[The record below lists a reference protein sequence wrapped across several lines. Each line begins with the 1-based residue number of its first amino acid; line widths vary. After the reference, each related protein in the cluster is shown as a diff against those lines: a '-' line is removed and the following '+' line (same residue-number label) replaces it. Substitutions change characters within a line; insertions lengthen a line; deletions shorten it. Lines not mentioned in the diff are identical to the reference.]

1 MNYYLI
7 GGDLRNFELAK
18 MLAKEG
24 NMVYTFGL
32 EKAFQDSYIN
42 ENVMQCEKISD
53 GVEEIDVVITALP
66 FSRDEINVNMPLSI
80 KKLKIE
86 DFIKEFEGHLVFSG
100 NISKIIERKFLS
112 KNIKVVDIMKFEEF
126 AILNTIPTAEAAIS
140 IIIENTKITLQNS
153 KCLIMGFGRI
163 GKILAKKLQNLSANV
178 ECVAT
183 NNIEEAWGEAYGYNM
198 TTFGEIKYGNKNLKN
213 YDIIVNTIPKV
224 ILKKEFE
231 NINNGTLII
240 DLASKPYGIN
250 RDMIKEGRFN
260 FIEALGLPGKTAPIT
275 AAKNIKKIVFD
286 VLKDK
291 S

>member
-126 AILNTIPTAEAAIS
+126 AILNTISTAEAAIS

>member
-7 GGDLRNFELAK
+7 GGDFRNFELAK
-18 MLAKEG
+18 MLAKED

-32 EKAFQDSYIN
+32 EIAFQDSCIN
-42 ENVMQCEKISD
+42 TNIMQCERISD
-53 GVEEIDVVITALP
+53 GVEKIDVVITALP

-86 DFIKEFEGHLVFSG
+86 DFIKEFEGRLVFTG
-100 NISKIIERKFLS
+100 NISKEIERKFLD
-112 KNIKVVDIMKFEEF
+112 KNIKIVDIMKFEEF
-126 AILNTIPTAEAAIS
+126 AILNTVSTAEATIS

-163 GKILAKKLQNLSANV
+163 GKILAKKLQDLSVNV

-183 NNIEEAWGEAYGYNM
+183 NNIEEAWGKAYGYNM
-198 TTFGEIKYGNKNLKN
+198 TTFGDIKYRNKNLKD
-213 YDIIVNTIPKV
+213 YDIIINTIPKV
-224 ILKKEFE
+224 ILKREFE
-231 NINNGTLII
+231 NINNDTLVI
-240 DLASKPYGIN
+240 DLASKPYGID
-250 RDMIKEGRFN
+250 RDMIKEKRFN

-275 AAKNIKKIVFD
+275 SAKNIKKIVHD

-291 S
+291 Y